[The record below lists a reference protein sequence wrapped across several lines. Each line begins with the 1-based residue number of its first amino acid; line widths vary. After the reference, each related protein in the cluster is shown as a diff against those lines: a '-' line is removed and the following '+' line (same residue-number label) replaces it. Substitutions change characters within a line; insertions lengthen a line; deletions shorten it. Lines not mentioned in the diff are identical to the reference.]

1 MGLGNW
7 TEDVMNVNR
16 CKKMNSADRAL
27 LPEQKTFGTVECCTD
42 IYGATLVYGTGINTG
57 IEEPYQLGM
66 T

>member
-1 MGLGNW
+1 
-7 TEDVMNVNR
+7 
-16 CKKMNSADRAL
+16 MNSADRAL